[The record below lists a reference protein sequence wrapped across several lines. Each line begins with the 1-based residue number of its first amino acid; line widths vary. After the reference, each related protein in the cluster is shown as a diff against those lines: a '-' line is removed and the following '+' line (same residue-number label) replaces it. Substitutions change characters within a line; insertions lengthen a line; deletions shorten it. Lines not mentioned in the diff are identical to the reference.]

1 MKKLQRRKH
10 QSRTFRGRSMVAA
23 VLVLAAGLGSL
34 PAAVAA
40 ADIDP
45 EAERVLRAM
54 STHLEGLRT
63 FSFSSEIDNEL
74 INLEGQ
80 KLQLSGSGKAI
91 FQRPSRF
98 YMSRQGMFSDME
110 MIYDGEKVTLHGKRQ
125 NAYMQL
131 PVSGATD
138 DAIRTLEQVIGLD
151 FPGAD
156 LLLSDLFSIL
166 SDGIESSR
174 YIGVVDIGGVE
185 CHHLAFREDKFDW
198 QLWVSTGDEPLPI
211 KYVITSKWM
220 TGAPQFSL
228 RLRDWNQDPMI
239 KADRFDFSPPA
250 EARRLETLEVN
261 EMGELT
267 APQEQ
272 L

>member
-1 MKKLQRRKH
+1 MKQRRT
-10 QSRTFRGRSMVAA
+10 SRGLSLVAA
-23 VLVLAAGLGSL
+23 ALALTAGLISL
-34 PAAVAA
+34 PTAVAA

-45 EAERVLRAM
+45 EADRVLRAM
-54 STHLEGLRT
+54 STHLESLKT

-80 KLQLSGSGKAI
+80 KLQLSGSGKAL

-98 YMSRQGMFSDME
+98 YMSRQGMFSDVDMS
-110 MIYDGEKVTLHGKRQ
+110 YDGETVTLLGKRQ

-131 PVSGATD
+131 PVSGTTD
-138 DAIRTLEQVIGLD
+138 DAMRTLEQVIGLD

-166 SDGIESSR
+166 SDGIESSS

-185 CHHLAFREDKFDW
+185 SHHLAFREDKFDW
-198 QLWVSTGDEPLPI
+198 QLWVSTGDEPLPM

-228 RLRDWNQDPMI
+228 RLSDWNQDPVI
-239 KADRFDFSPPA
+239 EADSFDFSPPA
-250 EARRLETLEVN
+250 GARRLETLEVN

-267 APQEQ
+267 MPEEQ
-272 L
+272 